1 MAEMMDVTE
10 DKADPAE
17 EIRITFL
24 FMGQGD
30 CVLISCPDGKRI
42 LVDSG
47 STGSFG
53 DTEWLRAHMQ
63 LRSDDGVG
71 KRGGL
76 DALILTHPDMDH
88 CNQIASMLRGF
99 KIGATTLDG
108 DEVKE
113 QTTST
118 IAVNEVYFSS
128 APVDDR
134 SPLAAY
140 AKSGAS
146 DTIYNLLGV
155 KRLHLVRLNETTS
168 SVRTWKWDAE
178 GKPAEDIPLKAGEM
192 VVASG
197 TTAKKKRAWSVR
209 IIAGCVAKSGTDDS
223 DAGGRNARSL
233 VTLLQLGTEKAL
245 LCGDATA
252 STERFLV
259 ASRNAL
265 ISDVVL
271 LQAPHHGS
279 SRTSSTPAFV
289 TAAKPKSVAVSVDLI
304 EYSHHLPGKAAI
316 DLYLATVQDVAS
328 HKVDAWQR
336 DPSFRKGT
344 TNQAN
349 LELDRWRRENITM
362 ETKQSK
368 VDDEPVSEGPHYIRA
383 DQEDVENVFVALSP
397 AEGYLCYRVSSTK
410 DIQLT
415 GLNGQVD
422 YLTYALNGE

>member
-1 MAEMMDVTE
+1 MAEMMDLAE

-42 LVDSG
+42 LVDAG
-47 STGSFG
+47 STGNFG
-53 DTEWLRAHMQ
+53 QTEWLRAHMM

-76 DALILTHPDMDH
+76 DALILTHPDLDH
-88 CNQIASMLRGF
+88 CNQIANMLLGA
-99 KIGATTLDG
+99 KIEATTLDG
-108 DEVKE
+108 EEVKA
-113 QTTST
+113 QTTSA
-118 IAVNEVYFSS
+118 IPVNEVYFSAGS
-128 APVDDR
+128 VDDK
-134 SPLAAY
+134 SPLAEY

-155 KRLHLVRLNETTS
+155 KRLHLVRLNATTS

-178 GKPAEDIPLKAGEM
+178 GKPAEDTQLDAGEM

-197 TTAKKKRAWSVR
+197 TTATKKRAWKVR
-209 IIAGCVAKSGTDDS
+209 IIAGCVAKSGIDQS
-223 DAGGRNARSL
+223 DTLGRNARSL
-233 VTLLQLGTEKAL
+233 VTLLELGTEKAL

-259 ASRNAL
+259 ASRKAL

-279 SRTSSTPAFV
+279 SRTSSTPEFV
-289 TAAKPKSVAVSVDLI
+289 GAVKPKSVAVSVDLI
-304 EYSHHLPGKAAI
+304 EYSHHLPGRAAI
-316 DLYLATVQDVAS
+316 DLYLATVLDVGS
-328 HKVDAWQR
+328 HKIDAWQR
-336 DPSFRKGT
+336 DPRFQKGT

-349 LELDRWRRENITM
+349 TELDRWRTTGVRIEQR
-362 ETKQSK
+362 QSK

-397 AEGYLCYRVSSTK
+397 AEGYLCYRASSTK

-415 GLNGQVD
+415 GLTGQVD